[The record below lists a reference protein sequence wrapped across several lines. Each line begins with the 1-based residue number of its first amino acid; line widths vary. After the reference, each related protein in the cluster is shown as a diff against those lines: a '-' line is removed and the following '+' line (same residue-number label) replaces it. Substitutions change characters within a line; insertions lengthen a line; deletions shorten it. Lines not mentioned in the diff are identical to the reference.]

1 MRNKIICE
9 IKKVC
14 QIGLTRHFAIIH
26 MAITLFSK
34 NEHLASEY
42 FVTTLLMSTITD
54 CCLITLSSSNLDC
67 GGSQTWTSVWT
78 NLIMISRN
86 WEKQL
91 WNWHLK
97 TAPFTYDSLFQWINL
112 YRYTCCCL
120 VYNDIKWGLKR
131 DPRLFFM
138 NHNEQVSSR
147 YSSISKHVL
156 LFPCHPFFTYIRT
169 VSQYERKQHS
179 NHKHKCQ
186 VTTG

>member
-1 MRNKIICE
+1 MNYSTRIIWHFDIILFRKIEHFASVYFANLHLATFLNSKWFDSVFRNFFAYGNCYISQISRFGKFLKKDKKFAKSKNLRNKIICE
-9 IKKVC
+9 IEKIC

-78 NLIMISRN
+78 CVSRN

-97 TAPFTYDSLFQWINL
+97 TAPFTNDSLF
-112 YRYTCCCL
+112 
-120 VYNDIKWGLKR
+120 
-131 DPRLFFM
+131 
-138 NHNEQVSSR
+138 
-147 YSSISKHVL
+147 
-156 LFPCHPFFTYIRT
+156 
-169 VSQYERKQHS
+169 
-179 NHKHKCQ
+179 
-186 VTTG
+186 

>member
-1 MRNKIICE
+1 
-9 IKKVC
+9 
-14 QIGLTRHFAIIH
+14 

-97 TAPFTYDSLFQWINL
+97 TAPFTNDSLFQWIHL
-112 YRYTCCCL
+112 YRYTCSCL
-120 VYNDIKWGLKR
+120 VYKVGFEKRSTFVFHESQWTNFISIFINIKACITIS
-131 DPRLFFM
+131 M
-138 NHNEQVSSR
+138 
-147 YSSISKHVL
+147 SSIFHLPSNCLAVWTQTAFKSQTQMPSNNWL
-156 LFPCHPFFTYIRT
+156 TQLASFYIR
-169 VSQYERKQHS
+169 Y
-179 NHKHKCQ
+179 
-186 VTTG
+186 

>member
-1 MRNKIICE
+1 MRNKIICQTE
-9 IKKVC
+9 KIC

-91 WNWHLK
+91 WSWHLK
-97 TAPFTYDSLFQWINL
+97 TAPFTNDSLFQWIHL
-112 YRYTCCCL
+112 YRYTCSCL

-131 DPRLFFM
+131 DSRLFFM
-138 NHNEQVSSR
+138 NHSEQISFR
-147 YSSISKHVL
+147 YSSILKHVL
-156 LFPCHPFFTYIRT
+156 LFPCHPFFT
-169 VSQYERKQHS
+169 
-179 NHKHKCQ
+179 
-186 VTTG
+186 